1 MKATFLDAVTESRSD
16 HGVLPSIFSV
26 PFGSERLSLASVGD
40 QQNGMPFS
48 TISALRGLGRPLGGG
63 GPARS
68 RQRPVVDMFT
78 ESNMETRMAVF
89 RIDLL
94 FRLDEH
100 REQRHDL
107 YAPDIAAA
115 VVQAKA
121 LFRALS
127 PGRPSLVGF
136 RIMENGLI
144 AYEASKGDLAEPDG
158 GERTVQPTATMRA
171 RLVCEPDR

>member
-1 MKATFLDAVTESRSD
+1 
-16 HGVLPSIFSV
+16 
-26 PFGSERLSLASVGD
+26 
-40 QQNGMPFS
+40 
-48 TISALRGLGRPLGGG
+48 
-63 GPARS
+63 
-68 RQRPVVDMFT
+68 MFT

-94 FRLDEH
+94 HRLDEH

-127 PGRPSLVGF
+127 PGRPLLVGF
-136 RIMENGLI
+136 RIMENGQF
-144 AYEASKGDLAEPDG
+144 AYKASKDDLAEPDG
-158 GERTVQPTATMRA
+158 EERIVQRTATMRA
-171 RLVCEPDR
+171 RLVSNQTDNSQ

>member
-1 MKATFLDAVTESRSD
+1 
-16 HGVLPSIFSV
+16 
-26 PFGSERLSLASVGD
+26 
-40 QQNGMPFS
+40 
-48 TISALRGLGRPLGGG
+48 
-63 GPARS
+63 
-68 RQRPVVDMFT
+68 MFT
-78 ESNMETRMAVF
+78 ESNIETRMAVF

-94 FRLDEH
+94 YRLDEH

-144 AYEASKGDLAEPDG
+144 AYEASKCDLEPVG
-158 GERTVQPTATMRA
+158 EERTVQSTATMRA
-171 RLVCEPDR
+171 RLVREPLQKPAAMIVI

>member
-1 MKATFLDAVTESRSD
+1 
-16 HGVLPSIFSV
+16 
-26 PFGSERLSLASVGD
+26 
-40 QQNGMPFS
+40 
-48 TISALRGLGRPLGGG
+48 
-63 GPARS
+63 
-68 RQRPVVDMFT
+68 MFT
-78 ESNMETRMAVF
+78 ESNIETRMAVF

-94 FRLDEH
+94 YRLDEH

-144 AYEASKGDLAEPDG
+144 AREASKCDLEPVG
-158 GERTVQPTATMRA
+158 EERTVQSTATMRA
-171 RLVCEPDR
+171 RLVSEPDR

>member
-1 MKATFLDAVTESRSD
+1 
-16 HGVLPSIFSV
+16 
-26 PFGSERLSLASVGD
+26 
-40 QQNGMPFS
+40 
-48 TISALRGLGRPLGGG
+48 
-63 GPARS
+63 
-68 RQRPVVDMFT
+68 MFT
-78 ESNMETRMAVF
+78 KSNMETRMAVF

-94 FRLDEH
+94 YRLDEH

-127 PGRPSLVGF
+127 PGRPSLVSF

-158 GERTVQPTATMRA
+158 GGENRPAMRA
-171 RLVCEPDR
+171 RLAANQTDNNQ